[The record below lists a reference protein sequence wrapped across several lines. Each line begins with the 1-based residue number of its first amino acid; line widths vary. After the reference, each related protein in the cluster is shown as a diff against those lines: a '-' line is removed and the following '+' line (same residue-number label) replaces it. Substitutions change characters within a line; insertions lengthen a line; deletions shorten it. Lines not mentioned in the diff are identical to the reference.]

1 MGEVIIMTYSIIA
14 LDKKERM
21 LGIAVASGSI
31 AVGSRVPWA
40 RRGVGGVVTQAY
52 TNPSLGP
59 IILDSMER
67 GKSPPEALKEALD
80 KDPEPDMRQVA
91 VLSWSGGMAV
101 HEGAKI
107 PKGHGVTEGESCI
120 CIGNLLS
127 TKDVVEAM
135 REAFQHT
142 ETSLYYRLL
151 NALEA
156 GHEAGG
162 DAREDRSAALIIVG
176 DTEYLPFYDRIID
189 LRVDYAKGNP
199 VKYLYG
205 ELKALMGR

>member
-1 MGEVIIMTYSIIA
+1 MTYSIIA
-14 LDKKERM
+14 LDKKGRM

-40 RRGVGGVVTQAY
+40 RRGVGGVATQAY
-52 TNPSLGP
+52 TNPALGP
-59 IILDSMER
+59 IILNLLER
-67 GKSPPEALKEALD
+67 GRSPPEALKEALD

-91 VLSWSGGMAV
+91 VLSWDGGMVV

-107 PKGHGVTEGESCI
+107 PEEHGVAEGESCI

-135 REAFQHT
+135 RETFQHT

-162 DAREDRSAALIIVG
+162 DARGDRSAALIIVG

-189 LRVDYAKGNP
+189 LRVDYARENP
-199 VKYLYG
+199 VMDLYD
-205 ELKALMGR
+205 EFKALIGR